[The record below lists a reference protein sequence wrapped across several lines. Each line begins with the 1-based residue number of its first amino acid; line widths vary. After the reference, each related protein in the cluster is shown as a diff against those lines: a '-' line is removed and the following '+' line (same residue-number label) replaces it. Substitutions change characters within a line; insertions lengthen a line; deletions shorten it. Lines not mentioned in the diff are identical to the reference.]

1 MILSRIIMGIE
12 NNYSK
17 PELLCTG
24 ALRNPEAQ
32 GPRFCRGRKVK
43 VKVTQPC
50 PTLCE
55 FSRLEYWSEYHSLLQ
70 GISPT
75 RNHSLPVELSGKP
88 LQGEEGSQNPQELP
102 G

>member
-32 GPRFCRGRKVK
+32 GPKFCRGRKVK

-50 PTLCE
+50 PTL
-55 FSRLEYWSEYHSLLQ
+55 RILQARTLE
-70 GISPT
+70 
-75 RNHSLPVELSGKP
+75 
-88 LQGEEGSQNPQELP
+88 
-102 G
+102 